1 MILPLFND
9 PPHGL
14 LGRLIFHRHR
24 PLFPSPTKEQ
34 QIIFFRE
41 FVLYQRS
48 DARIDDF
55 SSSTFPF
62 PHESPRNGRL
72 YSFVFY
78 YRSDVNIYDFS
89 PPSSTFPFPHELRR
103 NSRLY
108 FKFIHQI
115 HITDSFE
122 NLCFISVQMQGSTT
136 FHRPLF
142 PSLTNHEGTA
152 DYILSRIRVLLA
164 FRCKYRR
171 LFTAIIH
178 FSFPPR
184 ITKEQQ
190 IIFFGE
196 FVFYQ
201 LIQMQGSVNYD
212 WTERKRYGLITCFA
226 FVGISDEDGLH
237 SLEFISF
244 YFLFR
249 ICSNRR

>member
-1 MILPLFND
+1 MDYLAVRLFTAIVHFSLPPRRNS
-9 PPHGL
+9 
-14 LGRLIFHRHR
+14 RLYSFENSCCISVQMQGSMTFHR
-24 PLFPSPTKEQ
+24 PLFPFPTNHEE
-34 QIIFFRE
+34 IVDYIFSRIRVLLVFRCKYLWL
-41 FVLYQRS
+41 FHPP
-48 DARIDDF
+48 
-55 SSSTFPF
+55 SSTFPF

-184 ITKEQQ
+184 ITKE
-190 IIFFGE
+190 
-196 FVFYQ
+196 
-201 LIQMQGSVNYD
+201 
-212 WTERKRYGLITCFA
+212 
-226 FVGISDEDGLH
+226 
-237 SLEFISF
+237 
-244 YFLFR
+244 
-249 ICSNRR
+249 